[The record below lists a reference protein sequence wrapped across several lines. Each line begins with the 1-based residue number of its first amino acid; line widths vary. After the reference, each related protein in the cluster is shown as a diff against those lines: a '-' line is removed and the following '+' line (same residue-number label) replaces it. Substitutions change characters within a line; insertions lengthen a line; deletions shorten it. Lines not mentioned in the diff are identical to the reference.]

1 METSHNP
8 PAMNPVKRFVNLLS
22 VDKKD
27 IFYIYLYAAFN
38 GIIYLSLPLGI
49 QAIISQVLANELS
62 TSWVILIVV
71 VTLGTMV
78 FGALQIIQMAIT
90 EMLQQRIFSRAAFEF
105 AFRFPRMK
113 MEALMNYFPPELVNR
128 FFDTLNIQKAL
139 PKILIDFSTATLQ
152 IIFGLILLSFYHAFF
167 VFFGIGLL
175 VLLLLII
182 WITGPRGLRTSL
194 EESKYKYQVVYWLE
208 EVARTLST
216 FKLAGGTDLAMRK
229 TDELVASYLKAR
241 KQHFRVLVIQFINV
255 VGFKTIITAGLLILG
270 SVLLIRRELNVGQ
283 FVASEI
289 IILMVLS
296 SVEKL
301 MLSMET
307 VYDVLTAVEKIGK
320 VTDMPLERHTG
331 INFKEISRPD
341 GMKLTLQDVSFNIP
355 DSPHVSINKISFQVE
370 PGEKVCI
377 AGFTGAGKSVLLN
390 LISGLYD
397 SYSGVISYNDISVR
411 DIDPLS
417 VRTSIGDCLS
427 QKILFRGTVLENLT
441 MGRPEVELK
450 DVQWAL
456 DRLQLSE
463 FVQSL
468 PNGLHTVLVPEGV
481 QIPQGISRKLILARC
496 LAKRPQLLVMEDFFS
511 LWEPKDRSQIC
522 EFLTCGEM
530 QTVVAISNDKMFASL
545 CDRVIVLDHGMVM
558 DMDSYYNI
566 TSKRYFQEIFH

>member
-1 METSHNP
+1 MESSQTS
-8 PAMNPVKRFVNLLS
+8 PALKPVKRFLKLLS
-22 VDKKD
+22 VDKKE
-27 IFYIYLYAAFN
+27 IFYVYLYAAFN

-49 QAIISQVLANELS
+49 QAIISQVLANQLS
-62 TSWVILIVV
+62 TSWVILIFV

-78 FGALQIIQMAIT
+78 FGALQVMQMAIT
-90 EMLQQRIFSRAAFEF
+90 EMLQQRIFARSAFEF

-128 FFDTLNIQKAL
+128 FFDTMNIQKAL
-139 PKILIDFSTATLQ
+139 PKILIDFSTAALQ
-152 IIFGLILLSFYHAFF
+152 ILFGLILLSFYHPFF

-182 WITGPRGLRTSL
+182 WITGAKGLRTSL
-194 EESKYKYQVVYWLE
+194 EESNYKYQVVYWLE
-208 EVARTLST
+208 EIARTLST
-216 FKLAGGTDLAMRK
+216 FKLAGDTDLALRK
-229 TDELVASYLKAR
+229 TDELVSSYLIAR
-241 KQHFRVLVIQFINV
+241 KQHFRVLVTQFANF
-255 VGFKTIITAGLLILG
+255 VGFKTLITAGLLVLG
-270 SVLLIRRELNVGQ
+270 SILLIRREINVGQ

-289 IILMVLS
+289 IILIVLS

-301 MLSMET
+301 MMSMET

-320 VTDMPLERHTG
+320 VTDLPLERPSG
-331 INFKEISRPD
+331 INFNEITQPE
-341 GMKLTLQDVSFNIP
+341 GIKLSLQHVSFNIP
-355 DSPHVSINKISFQVE
+355 GSPHVSIKDVSFQIE

-377 AGFTGAGKSVLLN
+377 SGFTGAGKTILLN

-397 SYSGVISYNDISVR
+397 SYSGMISYNDFSIR
-411 DIDPLS
+411 DIDLLT
-417 VRTSIGDCLS
+417 VRSFIGDCLS

-441 MGRPEVELK
+441 MGRPEIDLR

-456 DRLQLSE
+456 ERLNLNE

-468 PNGLHTVLVPEGV
+468 PNGLHTMLVPEGI

-545 CDRVIVLDHGMVM
+545 CDRVIVLDQGKVM

-566 TSKRYFQEIFH
+566 TSKRYFAEIFH